1 MSQVPQLQPEPEC
14 EPYHESPEHEWGVAA
29 GRVLT
34 ALAVGALGGGVTL
47 LVLSSAQAH
56 ADPSFGPAGVGLV
69 AAGAL
74 LSVLASAARPVA
86 RGVYMQRLREHDAR
100 VEAEK
105 ASEDVASA
113 GDLVGLI
120 RANARQMKAYD
131 VLARGQARSSYRM
144 AQIAMTLGMLVL
156 VGGAVASIAVP
167 DMTARITVATLSGLG
182 GALSTF
188 ISRTFL
194 RTYRMAL
201 TQLNYYFEQPLVTS
215 YILASERV
223 VESVSETR
231 RDDLFSSIVTQIL
244 SALVRSREAAAV
256 PTQPFPPMTAA
267 TSNGSAPAAAPAA
280 AGN

>member
-1 MSQVPQLQPEPEC
+1 MSEVAQPQPDC

-29 GRVLT
+29 GRIST
-34 ALAVGALGGGVTL
+34 TLAVGALGGGVAL
-47 LVLSSAQAH
+47 LVLSSVQAH
-56 ADPSFGPAGVGLV
+56 ADPAYGPAGVGLV
-69 AAGAL
+69 AAGVM
-74 LSVLASAARPVA
+74 LSVLASAARPLA

-105 ASEDVASA
+105 ASEDVANA
-113 GDLVGLI
+113 ADLVGLI
-120 RANARQMKAYD
+120 RANSRQMKAYD

-156 VGGAVASIAVP
+156 VGGAVATIAVP

-182 GALSTF
+182 GAFSTF

-194 RTYRMAL
+194 KTYRMAL

-223 VESVSETR
+223 VENVSETK

-244 SALVRSREAAAV
+244 TALVRSREAAGV
-256 PTQPFPPMTAA
+256 PMQPFGPAGGGA
-267 TSNGSAPAAAPAA
+267 GSNGSASPAASLAA
-280 AGN
+280 DG